1 MPAQAGAGPGP
12 GAGAGQQA
20 VLLVAGCLLPVA
32 VAVVV
37 VAAVGVVGVA
47 AAAAAV
53 AVEGVAA
60 SQVAAVPS
68 ADQPKPRWVRKK
80 EKLLKELDP
89 ARGDSMS
96 QQQVSERTQ
105 SPGHHTFFSFAIRSA
120 RRDAT

>member
-12 GAGAGQQA
+12 GAGTGQQA

-37 VAAVGVVGVA
+37 G

-53 AVEGVAA
+53 AAEGVAA

-68 ADQPKPRWVRKK
+68 ADQPKPRWVRQK

-89 ARGDSMS
+89 AQGDSMS
-96 QQQVSERTQ
+96 QQQISERTQ